1 MESEQLI
8 FGPPGCGKTYT
19 MMKIIEQELEDGTP
33 PDRIGFVS
41 FTRKAIAEAR
51 DRAGAN
57 FNLIP
62 KDTPFFRTLHSMGFY
77 WLGMKQEDVV
87 SKYDMGQLGQE
98 LGISFDSHSV
108 YDEDGLLIASS
119 SEGNRYLTLIQR
131 ATMRMVSLEQEFN
144 ENADYR
150 LEFAVMEK
158 INAAYKAMK
167 GERGKVDFTDMIEL
181 MVKEGRGPRLDV
193 LIVDEAQDLTPLQ
206 WEQVKV
212 LRSNAKRVYYAGDD
226 DQAIF
231 EYTGVDVVHLLG
243 VTDNKRILEQSYRV
257 PRSVHKLAGRIAS
270 QISQRQEK
278 LWKPAAHEGTI
289 NYHSHILH
297 IDDIDEGS
305 WTVMSRTSKQLNEI
319 SHYLKVSGQ
328 LFSRNGTLSFDPDKV
343 KAMKVWDRLQDGNM
357 ISVQDAEDLYAVL
370 PKRGDHARVKH
381 GMAKTLKDCDPAKP
395 LTISALIEDHGLLAH
410 KEMPRDVLLNL
421 SEDDSRYLDAIESRG
436 HSLFD
441 KPRIKLSTIHR
452 MKGGEDDNIVLLND
466 MGYMSWKNY
475 AEGNPDGEH
484 RVFYTA
490 VTRTKHNLHIVQN
503 ADKYG
508 YPL

>member
-1 MESEQLI
+1 MSEQLI

-19 MMKIIEQELEDGTP
+19 LMKIIEQELEDGTP

-41 FTRKAIAEAR
+41 FTKKAIAEAR
-51 DRAGAN
+51 ERAGNA
-57 FNLIP
+57 FALQE
-62 KDTPFFRTLHSMGFY
+62 KDTPYFRTLHSMGFY
-77 WLGMKQEDVV
+77 FLGMKRDDMVN
-87 SKYDMGQLGQE
+87 KYDMGQLGQD

-108 YDEDGLLIASS
+108 YDEDGLLIPSA

-131 ATMRMVSLEQEFN
+131 ATMRMISMEQEFN

-150 LEFAVMEK
+150 LEYAVMEK
-158 INAAYKAMK
+158 INAAYKSMK
-167 GERGKVDFTDMIEL
+167 GELGKVDFTDMIEL
-181 MVKEGRGPRLDV
+181 MVKQGQGPRLEV

-212 LRSNAKRVYYAGDD
+212 LKSNAKRVYYAGDD

-231 EYTGVDVVHLLG
+231 EYTGVDVVHMLG
-243 VTDNKRILEQSYRV
+243 ICENTRVLDQSFRV
-257 PRSVHKLAGRIAS
+257 PRSVHRLAGRIS
-270 QISQRQEK
+270 QQISKRQEK
-278 LWKPAAHEGTI
+278 PWKPADHEGTI
-289 NYHSHILH
+289 CYHSHFFN
-297 IDDIDEGS
+297 IDNIDQGS
-305 WTVMSRTSKQLNEI
+305 WTVMSRTSKQLNDI
-319 SHYLKVSGQ
+319 SHYLKIAGL
-328 LFSRNGTLSFDPDKV
+328 LFSRNGYLSFDPEKV
-343 KAMKVWDRLQDGNM
+343 KALKVWHRLQAGDM

-370 PKRGDHARVKH
+370 PKRGEHARVKH

-395 LTISALIEDHGLLAH
+395 LTFSALAEDHGLLAYR
-410 KEMPRDVLLNL
+410 EMPDDVLLNL
-421 SEDDSRYLDAIESRG
+421 SDDDSRYLDAIKARG
-436 HSLFD
+436 HSLFED
-441 KPRIKLSTIHR
+441 PQIKLSTIHR

-490 VTRTKHNLHIVQN
+490 VTRTKHNLHIVEN
-503 ADKYG
+503 ADKFG

>member
-1 MESEQLI
+1 MSEQLI

-51 DRAGAN
+51 ERAGAN
-57 FNLIP
+57 FNLTE
-62 KDTPFFRTLHSMGFY
+62 KDTPFFRTLHSMGFH
-77 WLGMKQEDVV
+77 WLGMKRDDIVD
-87 SKYDMGQLGQE
+87 KYDMGKLGQE

-108 YDEDGLLIASS
+108 YDEDGLLIPSS
-119 SEGNRYLTLIQR
+119 SEGNKYLTLIQR
-131 ATMRMVSLEQEFN
+131 AIMRMVPLEQEFN
-144 ENADYR
+144 ENGDYG
-150 LEFAVMEK
+150 LEFAVLKK
-158 INAAYKAMK
+158 IRDAYKLMK
-167 GERGKVDFTDMIEL
+167 SDLGKFDFTDMIEL

-231 EYTGVDVVHLLG
+231 EYTGVDVVHMLG
-243 VTDNKRILEQSYRV
+243 VTDNKRILDQSFRV
-257 PRSVHKLAGRIAS
+257 PRSVHKLANRIAS

-278 LWKPAAHEGTI
+278 PWNPAAHEGSI
-289 NYHSHILH
+289 NYHSHFLH
-297 IDDIDEGS
+297 IDEIDEGS
-305 WTVMSRTSKQLNEI
+305 WTVMSRTSKQLNNI
-319 SHYLKVSGQ
+319 SHYLKQSGQ
-328 LFSRNGTLSFDPDKV
+328 LFSRNGTLSFDPAKV
-343 KAMKVWDRLQDGNM
+343 KALKVWYRLQDGEM
-357 ISVQDAEDLYAVL
+357 VSVQDAEDLYAVL

-381 GMAKTLKDCDPAKP
+381 GMAKTLKDCDPTKP
-395 LTISALIEDHGLLAH
+395 LTFNSLSEDHGLLAY
-410 KEMPRDVLLNL
+410 KEMPGDVLLNL
-421 SEDDSRYLDAIESRG
+421 SEDDARYLDAIESRG
-436 HSLFD
+436 HSLFE

-466 MGYMSWKNY
+466 MGYMSWMSY
-475 AEGNPDGEH
+475 AHGNPDGEH

-490 VTRTKHNLHIVQN
+490 VTRTKHNLHIVED